1 MLFRVAD
8 LENRMP
14 STGERYVV
22 AFRKPHMRAVLYAP
36 RGHDPQTPHKAD
48 EAYIVV
54 TGSGKLWVEGE
65 LFPCGPGDLLYVPA
79 GKKHRFV
86 DFTDD
91 LAVWVVFERASLLER
106 VWKFA
111 WGVVRTMLP
120 F

>member
-8 LENRMP
+8 LEP
-14 STGERYVV
+14 KLPEKGERYVV

-36 RGHDPQTPHKAD
+36 RGYDPQTPHKAD

-54 TGSGKLWVEGE
+54 AGSGKLWVEGE
-65 LFPCGPGDLLYVPA
+65 LFPCQPGDLLYVPS

-91 LAVWVVFERASLLER
+91 LAVWVIFERASPVERFGKWLLGLVR
-106 VWKFA
+106 
-111 WGVVRTMLP
+111 GVTG
-120 F
+120 